1 MRILAADL
9 QADVSGYI
17 QEVLSSTPQFPD
29 SVVVNKTIV
38 DSANEVTPMLPNG
51 WHDNESTRVTPINL
65 AVTSVPSIAPP
76 LYAGLQVLPSDC
88 LELDSFDLCEVGQR
102 TRVIYDGAEFA
113 AVKAQMGVTPVPGML
128 TIVFYQE
135 GRNLRYWHIPAA
147 TKWAYMRYTRRS
159 PNPST
164 TGGYFEIAERA
175 VPLVVAHAA
184 ATLKLKDL
192 RSEDSQVLWNRFREK
207 WQQAVIGAYTKIK
220 NDPFVLRGQPLI
232 PIAGGGQQ

>member
-9 QADVSGYI
+9 QADVGGYI

-29 SVVVNKTIV
+29 GPVVNRTILQ
-38 DSANEVTPMLPNG
+38 SADEIHPMLPNG
-51 WHDNESTRVTPINL
+51 WHDNESTRVAPINL
-65 AVTSVPSIAPP
+65 AVTSSPVIAPP
-76 LYAGLQVLPSDC
+76 LYAGLQALPSDC

-102 TRVIYDGAEFA
+102 TRVVYNGAEFA
-113 AVKAQMGVTPVPGML
+113 AIKAQMGAIPVPGML

-135 GRNLRYWHIPAA
+135 GRNLRYWHVPAA

-159 PNPST
+159 PNPSA

-192 RSEDSQVLWNRFREK
+192 RPEDSQVLWARFIQK
-207 WQQAVIGAYTKIK
+207 WQMAVVGQATKIA
-220 NDPFVLRGQPLI
+220 NDPFTLRGK
-232 PIAGGGQQ
+232 PIVPVGGGQQ